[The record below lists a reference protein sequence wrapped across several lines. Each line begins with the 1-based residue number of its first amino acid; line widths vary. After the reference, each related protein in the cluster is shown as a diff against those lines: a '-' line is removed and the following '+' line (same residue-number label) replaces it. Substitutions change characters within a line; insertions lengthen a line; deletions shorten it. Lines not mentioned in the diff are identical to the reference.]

1 MMRVLIVD
9 DHALVRAGIA
19 LLLGHQDDM
28 EPVGQAGTAA
38 EAIKLA
44 RHHPVGRHDARRRGS

>member
-1 MMRVLIVD
+1 MTT
-9 DHALVRAGIA
+9 RAGPWDR

-44 RHHPVGRHDARRRGS
+44 RI